1 MRSSAPAGIG
11 WFGRS
16 LTAACLAL
24 SLVAPQRVATAAE
37 GPRGLEYSCRLV
49 ATELGREITLTF
61 RLRTNSAGDAWRVR
75 LFHDDELIFSKLR
88 ITNADGNLKV
98 VRVEPN
104 LAGTDTF
111 EGRARHLGTG
121 AVCKVESRI

>member
-1 MRSSAPAGIG
+1 
-11 WFGRS
+11 
-16 LTAACLAL
+16 
-24 SLVAPQRVATAAE
+24 
-37 GPRGLEYSCRLV
+37 
-49 ATELGREITLTF
+49 
-61 RLRTNSAGDAWRVR
+61 VR